1 MTLIE
6 LLVVMVIIGILAAI
20 AIPKYASTKQQSYI
34 ASMKSDLHNLVTA
47 EESYFS
53 RYNTY
58 TNTYTTVTTA
68 TNAVIWHP
76 SAGNNTTFLNMTS
89 SGWAG
94 TVTSKLCPD
103 DIATVDLWRV
113 HWVRGDPVREG
124 HH

>member
-1 MTLIE
+1 
-6 LLVVMVIIGILAAI
+6 
-20 AIPKYASTKQQSYI
+20 
-34 ASMKSDLHNLVTA
+34 MKSDLHNLVTA

-94 TVTSKLCPD
+94 TVTSNYVPTTSPQSTCGVF
-103 DIATVDLWRV
+103 IGSAATPFAKDTTE
-113 HWVRGDPVREG
+113 GTPVCQP
-124 HH
+124 